1 MYQKAHH
8 GGVGRGALKTRPL
21 RALQWI
27 PRQADRCNR
36 PLAEVLEA
44 PHEQLPVRSVAG
56 RGHRPA
62 GRPRCALACPR
73 LRPGRANLRVP
84 HRPRDLAS
92 LLPRPGR
99 ARARAARS
107 RRRGR
112 PGDERPGDGPRRRE
126 GAPRSRPLRGDAP
139 SRGARRP
146 GAGGTPSPA
155 ASGRDGAAGPR
166 RRAGRR
172 DRPQLPLP
180 PARRSRRAGGESG
193 ASSGLEGG
201 SPFSSRGRAAR
212 SCAPPSRAGRA
223 APRRCCCGAACPAC
237 TRASTRQGFRP
248 CSSAPGSEAPAPG
261 PCSTATA

>member
-1 MYQKAHH
+1 MGATLQYGSYRPRVPVPGAEAEDGEGGSHVGEPRRRGGDASPAGPSPRRRPRRARPRTRPPRRRGLGDGRGRCSRARCSRAWMYQKSPP
-8 GGVGRGALKTRPL
+8 RRCRTR
-21 RALQWI
+21 RAEDSPPSGPSVD

-44 PHEQLPVRSVAG
+44 PYEQLPVRSVAG

-73 LRPGRANLRVP
+73 LRPGRADLRVP

-155 ASGRDGAAGPR
+155 ASGTGWRC
-166 RRAGRR
+166 
-172 DRPQLPLP
+172 
-180 PARRSRRAGGESG
+180 RS
-193 ASSGLEGG
+193 
-201 SPFSSRGRAAR
+201 
-212 SCAPPSRAGRA
+212 
-223 APRRCCCGAACPAC
+223 
-237 TRASTRQGFRP
+237 
-248 CSSAPGSEAPAPG
+248 
-261 PCSTATA
+261 ATARWTA